1 MKIVNRR
8 GTVRRVDYKKLRKD
22 LLNKAKASGITLLV
36 IIVENADEDKLLNL
50 SEEYGLDISNY
61 ITE

>member
-1 MKIVNRR
+1 M
-8 GTVRRVDYKKLRKD
+8 RRVDYKKLRKD

-36 IIVENADEDKLLNL
+36 IIIENADEDKLLNL
-50 SEEYGLDISNY
+50 SEEYGLDISKY

>member
-1 MKIVNRR
+1 VKIVNRR
-8 GTVRRVDYKKLRKD
+8 GIMRRVDYKKLRKD

-36 IIVENADEDKLLNL
+36 IIIENADEDKLLNL
-50 SEEYGLDISNY
+50 SEEYGLDISKY